1 MKQPFAGQTVLFTG
15 KHFLSHSNKNAAT
28 VASVTSANLVN
39 LNVINESGHSFGVQ
53 GVRYVTAE
61 SEIVIGENYCQAIDT
76 ALDADNAPVIDP
88 TVNLKPTEDKAKAAA
103 EAGNAPDSAGTSEQ
117 PAATPSSPASS
128 ENPTDSFGE
137 PVA

>member
-1 MKQPFAGQTVLFTG
+1 MKQPFVGQTVLFTG

-61 SEIVIGENYCQAIDT
+61 SQIVIGENYCQDIDT

-88 TVNLKPTEDKAKAAA
+88 TVNLKPTTNEEKDALASASDA
-103 EAGNAPDSAGTSEQ
+103 ENQS
-117 PAATPSSPASS
+117 
-128 ENPTDSFGE
+128 PTDSYGE